1 MIEKILAGVA
11 IVGFILFIAT
21 IINNRF
27 KFAIIKIEKA
37 EEDINLYL
45 QKKKELIERTI
56 PIIKKELKL
65 KEYLNDINS
74 INDETNNFNKNDILE
89 KLSNEIYK
97 TIDENEKLYKSDSLM
112 SIINDLSDNEENIV
126 GAIKFYNDT
135 VVDYNKLAISF
146 PTNIIAFVKRYKK
159 KQFYN
164 NEKREMFEILNEK

>member
-74 INDETNNFNKNDILE
+74 INDETNNFNKNDILK

-112 SIINDLSDNEENIV
+112 SIINELSDNEENIV

>member
-1 MIEKILAGVA
+1 MIEKILAAVA

-74 INDETNNFNKNDILE
+74 INDETNNFNKNDILK

-112 SIINDLSDNEENIV
+112 SIINELSDNEENIV

>member
-65 KEYLNDINS
+65 KEYLNDINN
-74 INDETNNFNKNDILE
+74 INDETNNFNKNDILK

>member
-74 INDETNNFNKNDILE
+74 INDETNNFNKNDILK

>member
-74 INDETNNFNKNDILE
+74 INDETNNFNKNDILK

-112 SIINDLSDNEENIV
+112 SIINELSDNEENIV

-146 PTNIIAFVKRYKK
+146 PTNIIALVKRYKK

>member
-74 INDETNNFNKNDILE
+74 INDETNNFNKNDILK

-112 SIINDLSDNEENIV
+112 SIINELSDNEENIV

-146 PTNIIAFVKRYKK
+146 PTNIVAFVKRYKK

>member
-1 MIEKILAGVA
+1 MIEKILAAVA

-74 INDETNNFNKNDILE
+74 INDETNNFNKNDILK

-112 SIINDLSDNEENIV
+112 SIINELSDNEENIV

-146 PTNIIAFVKRYKK
+146 PTNIVALVKRYKK

>member
-1 MIEKILAGVA
+1 MLEIIIGVIAG
-11 IVGFILFIAT
+11 ICFLLFIIT

-27 KFAIIKIEKA
+27 KFAVIKIEKA
-37 EEDINLYL
+37 EEDINIYL
-45 QKKKELIERTI
+45 QKKKDLLERTR

-65 KEYLNDINS
+65 KEYLNEIDNV
-74 INDETNNFNKNDILE
+74 NDEMDNYSKNDIFR
-89 KLSNEIYK
+89 KLSNEVFK

-112 SIINDLSDNEENIV
+112 TIIDNLNDNEENIV

-146 PTNIIAFVKRYKK
+146 PTNIIALFRGYKRKE
-159 KQFYN
+159 FYN

>member
-74 INDETNNFNKNDILE
+74 INDETNNFNKNDILK

-112 SIINDLSDNEENIV
+112 SIINELSDNEENIV
-126 GAIKFYNDT
+126 GSIKFYNDT

>member
-11 IVGFILFIAT
+11 VVGFILFIAT

-56 PIIKKELKL
+56 PIIKKKLKL
-65 KEYLNDINS
+65 QAYLNDINN
-74 INDETNNFNKNDILE
+74 INDETNNFNKNDILK

>member
-1 MIEKILAGVA
+1 MIEKILAAVA

-74 INDETNNFNKNDILE
+74 INDETNNFNKNDILK

>member
-74 INDETNNFNKNDILE
+74 INDETNNFNKNDILK

-126 GAIKFYNDT
+126 GAIKFFNDT

>member
-74 INDETNNFNKNDILE
+74 INDETNNFNKNDILK

-146 PTNIIAFVKRYKK
+146 PTNIIALVKRYKK

>member
-45 QKKKELIERTI
+45 QKKKDLIERTI

-74 INDETNNFNKNDILE
+74 INDETNNFNKNDILK

-112 SIINDLSDNEENIV
+112 SIINELSDNEENIV

-146 PTNIIAFVKRYKK
+146 PTNIVALVKRYKK